1 MQLYGGIEAGGT
13 KFVCAVAEQP
23 TASPIDEVTLPT
35 TTPEATLR
43 ETIAFFK
50 RYDLKALGIGSFGPV
65 DLHAESPSYGYIT
78 ATPKPGWRNTDL
90 AGPLRQALKVPVGFD
105 TDVNAA
111 ALGEWRYGG
120 GQGAECVV
128 YITVGTGIGGGAVIN
143 GRLLHG
149 LIHPEMGHILVRR
162 HPEDEYA
169 GHCPYHRDCLEGM
182 ACGPALAAR
191 WGQPAGELTPDHRA
205 WEFEAHYLAQA
216 ITAILYTL
224 SPQRVILGGG
234 VMHQAQLF
242 PLIRRKVVEL
252 LNGYLQSPAIL
263 DQIDTLIIPPG
274 LGDRSG
280 AVGALEL
287 ARLAAEQSR

>member
-35 TTPEATLR
+35 TTPEATIH

-65 DLHAESPSYGYIT
+65 DLHIESPSYGYIT

-90 AGPLRQALKVPVGFD
+90 AVRCAALTVPVGFD

-182 ACGPALAAR
+182 ACGPALAER
-191 WGQPAGELTPDHRA
+191 WGRPAGELPPGHRA

-234 VMHQAQLF
+234 VMHQKQLF
-242 PLIRRKVVEL
+242 PLIRHKTAEL

-263 DQIDTLIIPPG
+263 DQIDTLIVPPG

-287 ARLAAEQSR
+287 ARLAAEQSQ